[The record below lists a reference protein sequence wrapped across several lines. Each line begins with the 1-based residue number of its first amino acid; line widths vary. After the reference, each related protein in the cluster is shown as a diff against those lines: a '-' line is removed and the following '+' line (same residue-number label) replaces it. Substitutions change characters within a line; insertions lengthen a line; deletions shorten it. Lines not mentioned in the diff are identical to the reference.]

1 MGKIEDWRR
10 RGQQRMRC
18 LDGIIESMDT
28 HLSKLWE
35 LLMDREAWCAAVCG
49 VTKSQTQWETEPK
62 IMASSPIILWQIE
75 GGKVEAVID
84 FLFLST
90 KIIVDSDCSHEIKRH
105 LLFGRKAMTKLDS
118 VLKSRDIPLLPKVHI
133 VKAVVSPVVLWELDH
148 KEGWTLKNWC
158 FQIVVLEKTL
168 ESPLDCRKIKPVKP
182 KGNRPWIFIEG
193 LMLKLNLQYF
203 GHLLQRANSL
213 ERSWCWVRLKTKGEE
228 GSKGWDG

>member
-1 MGKIEDWRR
+1 MADFIFLCSQITED
-10 RGQQRMRC
+10 G
-18 LDGIIESMDT
+18 
-28 HLSKLWE
+28 
-35 LLMDREAWCAAVCG
+35 
-49 VTKSQTQWETEPK
+49 
-62 IMASSPIILWQIE
+62 
-75 GGKVEAVID
+75 
-84 FLFLST
+84 
-90 KIIVDSDCSHEIKRH
+90 DCSLKIKRH
-105 LLFGRKAMTKLDS
+105 LLFGRKAMTNLDS
-118 VLKSRDIPLLPKVHI
+118 VLKSRDMPLLPKVSI
-133 VKAVVSPVVLWELDH
+133 VKAVVFLVVMWQLDH